1 MKRLLL
7 FVFLLLFLA
16 TSMLAQP
23 GGKASSRG
31 ASLDRLGATIQT
43 DLENHGNR
51 VLGHETYSWSTRLER
66 FSGCR
71 AEFSVR
77 VTSNFGDN
85 TVRVETVNFSLGALE
100 PFSIELQKSWL
111 QLPCAGREKCVF
123 STSTCSRKTKNGMI
137 TDCAT
142 ASQKRVESFL
152 LQLDGDPA
160 AAARLER
167 VFREAVNLCREPK
180 TVTF

>member
-1 MKRLLL
+1 MKRLPLAA
-7 FVFLLLFLA
+7 FLFLTLA
-16 TSMLAQP
+16 ASALAQS
-23 GGKASSRG
+23 GANASAR
-31 ASLDRLGATIQT
+31 LDQLGTTIQT
-43 DLENHGNR
+43 DLEGHGNR

-100 PFSIELQKSWL
+100 PFSIELQKGWL
-111 QLPCAGREKCVF
+111 QLPCASGEKCVF
-123 STSTCSRKTKNGMI
+123 STSTCSRKTKNGMV

-142 ASQKRVESFL
+142 ASQKRVDSFL
-152 LQLDGDPA
+152 LELDGDPA
-160 AAARLER
+160 TASRLER
-167 VFREAVNLCREPK
+167 VFREAVNLCRQPK
-180 TVTF
+180 VVTF